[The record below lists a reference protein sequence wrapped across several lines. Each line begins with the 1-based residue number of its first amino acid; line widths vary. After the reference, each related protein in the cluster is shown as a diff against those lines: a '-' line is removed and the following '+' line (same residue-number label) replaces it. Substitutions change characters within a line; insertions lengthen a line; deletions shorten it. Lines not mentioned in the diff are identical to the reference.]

1 MRTIPSQSN
10 DYNERFKVKGLGDV
24 ASLDLKTMLILSYLD
39 NIALIVKVGKDDFS
53 YGSVCASMLGTIS
66 LINLVYPQLDKD
78 SDLTIKKALL
88 EIKDKLE
95 RKLSDNRISLD
106 REDKASIIRLCINA
120 QELISIKFK
129 AFGIKIERKISASL

>member
-39 NIALIVKVGKDDFS
+39 NIELIVKVGKDDFS
-53 YGSVCASMLGTIS
+53 YGSVCASMFGTIS